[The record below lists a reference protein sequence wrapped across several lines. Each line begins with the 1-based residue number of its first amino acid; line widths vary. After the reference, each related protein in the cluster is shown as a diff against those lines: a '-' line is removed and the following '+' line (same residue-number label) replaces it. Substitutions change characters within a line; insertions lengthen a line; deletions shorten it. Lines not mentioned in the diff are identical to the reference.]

1 MALGYFWMFYAIFF
15 PQKRWF
21 WWILKCHTIFD
32 CVHGKIC
39 DTKILIDTDD
49 KFIDYITLKN
59 VVMLITYGIKDDAK
73 FYQQIFLEEALYN
86 E

>member
-1 MALGYFWMFYAIFF
+1 M
-15 PQKRWF
+15 
-21 WWILKCHTIFD
+21 
-32 CVHGKIC
+32 
-39 DTKILIDTDD
+39 IDTDD